1 MGALLKLILRQIAK
15 KAAKEA
21 AKKAAKEAAEKAAK
35 EAAKKAAKEAAEKA
49 AKEAAK
55 KAVQKTAKKA
65 TDAAKKSRDKFS
77 KNKKK
82 SQQKCDKK
90 GKCPLC
96 GRANHDC
103 KYYRLYSEVKKTLL
117 RDAANPKS
125 KLDATAR
132 AFILKTKGEQVPKGY
147 HVSHKIPLYTLPHSK
162 RCTLDKAWNMETLPT
177 AAHRREHKKC
187 GPTYHKYPPT
197 KKK

>member
-1 MGALLKLILRQIAK
+1 MAK
-15 KAAKEA
+15 KAAQEA
-21 AKKAAKEAAEKAAK
+21 AKKAAQEAT
-35 EAAKKAAKEAAEKA
+35 KKAA
-49 AKEAAK
+49 
-55 KAVQKTAKKA
+55 QKTAKKT

-77 KNKKK
+77 KDKKK
-82 SQQKCDKK
+82 SQQKCNKK

-96 GRANHDC
+96 GRDNHDR
-103 KYYRLYSEVKKTLL
+103 KYYRLKSEVKKTLL

-125 KLDATAR
+125 TLDATAR

-147 HVSHKIPLYTLPHSK
+147 EVSHKIPLYTLPHSR

-187 GPTYHKYPPT
+187 GPTYHKYPP